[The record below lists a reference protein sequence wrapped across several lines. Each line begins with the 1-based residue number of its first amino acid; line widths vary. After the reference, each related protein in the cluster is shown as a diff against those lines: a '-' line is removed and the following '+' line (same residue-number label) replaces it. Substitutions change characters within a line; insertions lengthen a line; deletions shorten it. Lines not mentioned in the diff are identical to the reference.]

1 MAEKVIYLFDE
12 TSKEFQGSNL
22 VEGDYT
28 LAAGETEIAPEQG
41 LYQPA
46 TFDGTK
52 WVGNDKETWQAAQ
65 DAQTAAYLKEHPE
78 LAPKP
83 SSEQLMIN
91 TLGQQVASLTV
102 QLAQANARPAAGTTT
117 TDNGGAA

>member
-1 MAEKVIYLFDE
+1 MAEKVVYLFDE

-22 VEGDYT
+22 VEDDHT
-28 LAAGETEIAPEQG
+28 LVAGETEIAPEQG

-52 WVGNDKETWQAAQ
+52 WVGTDKAVY
-65 DAQTAAYLKEHPE
+65 DAEQEKVHQAYLAEHPE

-91 TLGQQVASLTV
+91 ALGQRVASLTV
-102 QLAQANARPAAGTTT
+102 QLAQANARPAADATTT
-117 TDNGGAA
+117 NNGGAA